1 MPHSLVLRFQDIII
15 VEVDEGSDPRL
26 SLAVRLLFRVHP
38 GALMLL
44 AFLQQHGLSVNGD
57 P

>member
-26 SLAVRLLFRVHP
+26 SLAARLLFRVHP